1 MTQADLILKLVEMYI
16 TERDK
21 VIELQSILEE
31 NKKSKD

>member
-16 TERDK
+16 IERDENIK
-21 VIELQSILEE
+21 LQSRLEE